1 MRRCFI
7 YKRLKKLLLTIM
19 VLSVLTGCNAEKPAV
34 NAPAEEPDNI
44 EAQGMPV
51 QTSKETSNKPNK
63 KPNSEIIIALVPKS
77 LDNPVFLDAKEESE
91 RVAKELGIKVE
102 WLGSMQTDTD
112 EQEAIVESL
121 INRHVDGIIISCV
134 DPVIMKRVINKAM
147 EAGIKVA
154 TFDSDSPDSKR
165 LFYCG
170 TNNIAAGE
178 ACGKALIN
186 ALREKGKLDTEQNL
200 LIMTA
205 DKDSYNLNERL
216 QSFLSTA
223 EKGGVKL
230 KLLDTL
236 YCRDDI
242 NLAGDMLEKY
252 IRKSNN
258 VDVFFS
264 TGGWPLIGPYE
275 SLPGFQNWCRNG
287 GTSIVV
293 DSFYPIVNAAKNGL
307 ADALI
312 GQDFKKMGALGT
324 RNIYNAIKG
333 GSISSTFIDTGLEY
347 GNKDNY
353 DILLKNKTPWE
364 IK

>member
-1 MRRCFI
+1 MRRCVI
-7 YKRLKKLLLTIM
+7 YRRLTKLFLTLMI
-19 VLSVLTGCNAEKPAV
+19 LSVLTGCTVENTAV
-34 NAPAEEPDNI
+34 KASVEEQTCT
-44 EAQGMPV
+44 ETQSVPV
-51 QTSKETSNKPNK
+51 QTSEEKNK
-63 KPNSEIIIALVPKS
+63 KTGNEIIIALVPKS

-102 WLGSMQTDTD
+102 WLGSMQTDAD
-112 EQEAIVESL
+112 EQVAVVEML
-121 INRHVDGIIISCV
+121 IKRHVDGIIISCV
-134 DPVIMKRVINKAM
+134 DPLKLKPVINKAM

-154 TFDSDSPDSKR
+154 TFDSDLPESNR

-170 TNNIAAGE
+170 SNNAAVGE

-186 ALREKGKLDTEQNL
+186 ALKAKGKLNTELNL

-205 DKDSYNLNERL
+205 DEGSYNLNDRL
-216 QSFLSTA
+216 HSFISTA

-230 KLLDTL
+230 KLIDTL

-242 NLAGDMLEKY
+242 NLAADMLEKY
-252 IRKSNN
+252 IRKSTN

-264 TGGWPLIGPYE
+264 TGGWPLIAPYE
-275 SLPGFQNWCRNG
+275 SLPGFKNWCRNG

-312 GQDFKKMGALGT
+312 GQDFKKMGGLGI
-324 RNIYNAIKG
+324 RNIYKAIKG
-333 GSISSTFIDTGLEY
+333 ESISSRFIDTGLEY

-353 DILLKNKTPWE
+353 DILLKNKRPWE